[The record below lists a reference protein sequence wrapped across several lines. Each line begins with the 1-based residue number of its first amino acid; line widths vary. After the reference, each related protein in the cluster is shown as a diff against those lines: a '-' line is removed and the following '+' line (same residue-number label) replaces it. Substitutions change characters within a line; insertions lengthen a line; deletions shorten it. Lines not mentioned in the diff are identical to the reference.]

1 MKKMGYPDRPVASI
15 TEDLFNV
22 EVYVN
27 ALCSFIRSC
36 ETPMT
41 VSIQG
46 DVWPIWFNTWQF
58 SQFDMGNSLAFS
70 MMDVLLKGL
79 DCDKDVRKKIL
90 NGLIGFGKKALK
102 LSIIPHKEEWGRYI
116 YTNVLRI
123 NANDSSATDQI
134 ATITRNAYASVNE
147 VILRHITKQ
156 ENNQ

>member
-1 MKKMGYPDRPVASI
+1 
-15 TEDLFNV
+15 
-22 EVYVN
+22 
-27 ALCSFIRSC
+27 
-36 ETPMT
+36 
-41 VSIQG
+41 
-46 DVWPIWFNTWQF
+46 
-58 SQFDMGNSLAFS
+58 MGNSLAFS